1 MLARHPTLPKLVLPL
16 IALFAGAAL
25 VSTARAQ
32 SEVILSYPELPG
44 CDAPL
49 VPLHVYTIAGD
60 GDYHSLAQAIEREQ
74 EVGFLG
80 ASYVFDEQMPF
91 VIFVDLIQSHHGG
104 LVAMDVMDSQGNV
117 TWEGLARVPPFR
129 ERMHLE
135 RHVIPWEI
143 AANQVDLVF
152 PRSDV
157 YRVRA
162 FPRFLEETAPGCS
175 FEASTSLLVVA
186 QWE

>member
-1 MLARHPTLPKLVLPL
+1 MHARLV
-16 IALFAGAAL
+16 ALLFVATL
-25 VSTARAQ
+25 VSGARAQ
-32 SEVILSYPELPG
+32 PEAILTYPDLPA
-44 CDAPL
+44 CAAPL
-49 VPLHVYTIAGD
+49 VPMHVYTIAGD
-60 GDYHSLAQAIEREQ
+60 GDHHSLATAIEREQ

-80 ASYVFDEQMPF
+80 SSYVFDEQIPF

-104 LVAMDVMDSQGNV
+104 LIGMDVVDSQGNV

-129 ERMHLE
+129 EQPHLE

-143 AANQVDLVF
+143 SANLVDVVF

-157 YRVRA
+157 YRIRA
-162 FPRFLEETAPGCS
+162 FPRFLEDAAPECT

-186 QWE
+186 EWE